1 MVKEQKGFTLIEL
14 LVTLLISSLIMG
26 SAYML
31 LISQA
36 RAYGTQEKI
45 VTVTENLRSA
55 MEVMTRDIRLAGY
68 KKAGATFTGIATA
81 QKTSIRVL
89 ADFDQDG
96 LLTSPEEDNT
106 YTWDSTSLVIWKNT
120 ASNTLLENVT
130 DLTITYTLADGSS
143 CGGSTNVTCSNLSN
157 IRKITLSITSRAS
170 APDMNGN
177 YHSMTLTSDLTPR
190 NLNFS

>member
-130 DLTITYTLADGSS
+130 RSEERR
-143 CGGSTNVTCSNLSN
+143 V
-157 IRKITLSITSRAS
+157 
-170 APDMNGN
+170 
-177 YHSMTLTSDLTPR
+177 
-190 NLNFS
+190 

>member
-26 SAYML
+26 SAYMV

-36 RAYGTQEKI
+36 KAYGTQEKI
-45 VTVTENLRSA
+45 VNVTENLRSA

-68 KKAGATFTGIATA
+68 KKAGATFTGRATA
-81 QKTSIRVL
+81 QKSSIRVL
-89 ADFDQDG
+89 ADLDQDG
-96 LLTSPEEDNT
+96 LLTSPEKDNT

-120 ASNTLLENVT
+120 AVNTLLENVT
-130 DLTITYTLADGSS
+130 DLTITYTLVDGST
-143 CGGSTNVTCSNLSN
+143 CGGSADFTCSNLSN
-157 IRKITLSITSRAS
+157 IRKINLSITSRAS
-170 APDMNGN
+170 DPDMNGN

-190 NLNFS
+190 NLNLN